1 MSKIRRIISLVVVAS
16 MAIGATA
23 CSSTNNEN
31 DNINEEE
38 IAAKVN
44 DQVITQKEFDTAVE
58 YYKEY
63 VEYNSGEGAW
73 DTEIQEGVTLGDFY
87 SDYIIENLI
96 STLLLVDASEK
107 EGITVSDEELQTQLE
122 NYKANFASEEEYN
135 TYLES
140 SDMTEEYLLD
150 ELKKEQMIT
159 KYLEVKIENL
169 EPTDKELSVI
179 FDDLKLGEKVRASHI
194 LVETEEEANTV
205 LDRLNGGEIFENLAK
220 EISVDG
226 SAANGGDLDYFAYTD
241 MVQPFSDKAFSMEIG
256 DVSDPVKSEFGYHII
271 KLTDKTKDETVTLE
285 SQKSL
290 LTEYY
295 KSFKYEELLE
305 KLKDEAIIEIK

>member
-16 MAIGATA
+16 MALGATA

-31 DNINEEE
+31 GNINEEE

-73 DTEIQEGVTLGDFY
+73 DTEVQEGVTLGDFY

-107 EGITVSDEELQTQLE
+107 EGITVSDEELQTQFE

-135 TYLES
+135 TYLET

-205 LDRLNGGEIFENLAK
+205 LDRLDGGEIFEDLAK

-256 DVSDPVKSEFGYHII
+256 DVSEPVKSEFGYHII